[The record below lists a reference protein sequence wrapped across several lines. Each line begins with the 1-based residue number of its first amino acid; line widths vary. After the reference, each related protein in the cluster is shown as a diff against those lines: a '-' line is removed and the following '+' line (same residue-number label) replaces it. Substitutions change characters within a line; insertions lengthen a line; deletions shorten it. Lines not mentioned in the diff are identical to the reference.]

1 MGGTGGGDETRR
13 RPEGGVL
20 HEVVRRGWPELAREV
35 SLPPRVHGEVRRY
48 LGCGQLA
55 RGFVQ
60 VQCDDCRASRLVA
73 FSCKGRGWC
82 PSCAAKRAL
91 ESSTHLQDVLPRVGY
106 RQWTLTLPRALR
118 WMVRK
123 QPGVVRE
130 VERRLV
136 RAVWRW
142 QRAQARR
149 LGVTAPLQGGA
160 VGFLQLFGS
169 ALQLTPHLHLLLPEG
184 LWGEDGEWV
193 PLPPPEDDAVEA
205 VLHRLLRQLRAT
217 FAALESP
224 WPEDAEELLWAEA
237 AQHRL
242 PLEGDAAPKKKARRL
257 ARALGFSLHAD
268 TAVHAFDRVGLQRLC
283 GYGARGPISEERLTR
298 LPSGLY
304 RWQPK
309 RGPALTLT
317 AVALVKR
324 LVALVPPRGLHLTCF
339 HGVFAPNARLRR
351 VVMQAPTP
359 PPAPVGT
366 PAPVAK
372 RRRLD
377 WATALQRTFGVDVWR
392 CPCGGARRI
401 RAVVT
406 HLATAEAML
415 RSMGLMP
422 PRAVLPLAH
431 APPQLSLAF

>member
-1 MGGTGGGDETRR
+1 
-13 RPEGGVL
+13 VL
-20 HEVVRRGWPELAREV
+20 HEVVRLGWPELAREV
-35 SLPPRVHGEVRRY
+35 TLPARVHAEVRRY

-60 VQCDDCRASRLVA
+60 VQCDDCHASRLVA

-91 ESSTHLQDVLPRVGY
+91 ESSTHLEEVLPRVGY
-106 RQWTLTLPRALR
+106 RQWTLTLPRPLR
-118 WMVRK
+118 WVVRK

-142 QRAQARR
+142 QRAQAMR
-149 LGVTAPLQGGA
+149 LGVTAPMQGGA

-169 ALQLTPHLHLLLPEG
+169 ALQLTPHLHVLLPEG
-184 LWGEDGEWV
+184 QWTDDGQWV
-193 PLPPPEDDAVEA
+193 ALPPPDDEAVEA

-217 FAALESP
+217 FAELEP
-224 WPEDAEELLWAEA
+224 LWPDDDEAMLWAEG

-242 PLEGDAAPKKKARRL
+242 GLEGEAPPKKKASRV
-257 ARALGFSLHAD
+257 AMACGFSLHAD

-283 GYGARGPISEERLTR
+283 GYGARGPVSEERLTR

-339 HGVFAPNARLRR
+339 HGVFAPNARLRGG
-351 VVMQAPTP
+351 VMQAPP
-359 PPAPVGT
+359 SPAPDGT
-366 PAPVAK
+366 PAPAVVT

-377 WATALQRTFGVDVWR
+377 WATGLQRTFGVDVWR
-392 CPCGGARRI
+392 CPCGGLRRI

-406 HLATAEAML
+406 HHATAESML
-415 RSMGLMP
+415 RSMGLLP
-422 PRAVLPLAH
+422 ARTPLPRAH
-431 APPQLSLAF
+431 APPQLSLSF